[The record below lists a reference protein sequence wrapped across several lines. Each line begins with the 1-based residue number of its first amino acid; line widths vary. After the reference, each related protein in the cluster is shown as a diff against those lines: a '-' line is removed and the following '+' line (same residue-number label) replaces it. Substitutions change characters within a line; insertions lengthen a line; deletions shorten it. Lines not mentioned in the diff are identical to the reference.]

1 MKGISLI
8 LVNYNT
14 TKYLINLLNFLKGKN
29 YQIIVVDNNSEERLP
44 TEYFKNNNIL
54 LIKLKKNYGYSKA
67 INIGLKYATGEYI
80 GVLNPD
86 ILLFDNEIEE
96 LISYLEKNP
105 DWGCIAPLFITE
117 KREILPSARSFPK
130 LSHLFFGYR
139 SIIYRIFKNN
149 PYSSQ
154 FLNLEKYQATE
165 PLEVNSVVGTFI
177 IFKKRALATIGNFD
191 ENFFLFAED
200 LDICKRLWENNW
212 KVILYPK
219 VKVIHYLG
227 KARKKNFVKS
237 EKERFRSFYY
247 FFKKHYSKNL
257 LLDWLFSFGLSLLYF
272 QIIFL
277 NDTKIK
283 LF

>member
-177 IFKKRALATIGNFD
+177 IFKKRALAT
-191 ENFFLFAED
+191 
-200 LDICKRLWENNW
+200 
-212 KVILYPK
+212 
-219 VKVIHYLG
+219 
-227 KARKKNFVKS
+227 
-237 EKERFRSFYY
+237 
-247 FFKKHYSKNL
+247 
-257 LLDWLFSFGLSLLYF
+257 
-272 QIIFL
+272 
-277 NDTKIK
+277 
-283 LF
+283 